1 MKPKAASTCTDH
13 SHQQVESPH
22 THGAGAHLTA
32 SARRILQ
39 KGLTQLLDMTQGLA
53 FRPLPSEKYPLP
65 LTQFAYREVPDVQ
78 AVRADV
84 QARLQTDPVS
94 VLEPALALL
103 ELYEC
108 NQPDAAEHVL
118 EDMKFI
124 RTCFASKR
132 ANGWIAALGDAD
144 RTGLEQAINKT
155 WQFKFFSGPARPTGI
170 YVLLNML
177 ARYAY
182 VYGRI
187 PFGDAHA
194 ASHFIEDHTPGL
206 LICRGKMDDL
216 ELTLSLAAMKMGVP
230 AVVPNDY
237 PFPLG
242 RTVRADALDE
252 ITASVVAFPNIR
264 RLLNTPE
271 VPGLPDYCDSENAKE
286 QVPQDIVWGDTPESF
301 YFVRKGSIS
310 HPGTEVTGSP
320 GKGSHSPMGIVVTID
335 ASPMDAFDRGYI
347 ERRAVMSLPMIKGV
361 GITHTDDRFVLWQ
374 TKGTK
379 LKPAR
384 IGEVL
389 IAAIR
394 HEWPKLTKVRVQV
407 IFEPT
412 HLMAL
417 TAIVRQEK
425 LARRQEI
432 EEATEESME
441 RMYTCVGCSP
451 FAPDHMCVVT
461 PERPPQCNRPFEM
474 IKTGALYAYD
484 DMTNIHHSQLHRE
497 INSFR
502 MIDKGRVIDPLR
514 GEWEGVNAAATE
526 LTQGRT
532 TRIQLHCIDEFPHTG
547 CGCFR
552 LILFKTDLPKP
563 GIGIMDAAYE
573 GKAPD
578 GRRWADLHYA
588 LAGKQTPGMAGACP
602 AYLTSPKFLQA
613 HKGWSSVVWISP
625 RVVGMLPTRPPKGIV
640 IGEA

>member
-1 MKPKAASTCTDH
+1 MKQNRDSVQTGPPQEHIEGEH
-13 SHQQVESPH
+13 S
-22 THGAGAHLTA
+22 HGAGIRLKAA
-32 SARRILQ
+32 AQAILQ
-39 KGLTQLLDMTQGLA
+39 RGLSQLLAMTKGLQ
-53 FRPLPSEKYPLP
+53 FKSLPSEKYPLP
-65 LTQFAYREVPDVQ
+65 LTQLAYRQVPEVQ
-78 AVRADV
+78 TVRADV
-84 QARLQTDPVS
+84 QARMASDPVS

-108 NQPDAAEHVL
+108 NQPDIAEHVL

-124 RTCFASKR
+124 RACFASKR
-132 ANGWIAALGDAD
+132 ANGWIALSGDAD
-144 RTGLEQAINKT
+144 RSEVEAAVNGR
-155 WQFKFFSGPARPTGI
+155 WQFKFFSGPARPTGV

-187 PFGDAHA
+187 SFGDAHA

-206 LICRGKMDDL
+206 LICRGKMSDL

-230 AVVPNDY
+230 AIVPENY

-242 RTVRADALDE
+242 RTVRADELPE
-252 ITASVVAFPNIR
+252 IRESVVAFPNIR
-264 RLLNTPE
+264 RLLDTPE
-271 VPGLPDYCDSENAKE
+271 IPRLPDYCDPENAKQ

-301 YFVRKGSIS
+301 YFVRKGSVERT
-310 HPGTEVTGSP
+310 GTEVAGSP
-320 GKGSHSPMGIVVTID
+320 GRSAHAPLGVIVTID
-335 ASPMDAFDRGYI
+335 AEPMDAFDRRHI
-347 ERRAVMSLPMIKGV
+347 ERQIVTTLGMIDGV
-361 GITHTDDRFVLWQ
+361 SVTYADDRFVLWQ
-374 TKGTK
+374 AKGTK

-394 HEWPKLTKVRVQV
+394 REWPKLSKVRVQI
-407 IFEPT
+407 IFDAKRLE
-412 HLMAL
+412 AL
-417 TAIVRQEK
+417 VASVRQGK
-425 LARRQEI
+425 LARQEQI
-432 EEATEESME
+432 GSATEESMDQ
-441 RMYTCVGCSP
+441 MYTCVGCSP
-451 FAPDHMCVVT
+451 FAPDHICVVT
-461 PERPPQCNRPFEM
+461 PQRPPQCNRPFEM

-484 DMTNIHHSQLHRE
+484 DMTNIHHSQLHRD

-502 MIDKGRVIDPLR
+502 IIEKGKCLDPLR
-514 GEWEGVNAAATE
+514 GEWEGVNAAAAE

-552 LILFKTDLPKP
+552 LIMFKTELPKP
-563 GIGIMDAAYE
+563 GIGIMDATYE
-573 GKAPD
+573 GASPD

-602 AYLTSPKFLQA
+602 AYLSSEKFLQA

-625 RVVGMLPTRPPKGIV
+625 RIAAMLGSRPPKGIV
-640 IGEA
+640 VGE